1 MKEEP
6 PDEPIAEGL
15 GSTEQRVVM
24 WAHFGV
30 GKILR
35 KKLSE
40 SNKSN
45 NIVGISKKDSERW
58 LGS

>member
-40 SNKSN
+40 SN